1 MVSSCSLSSGSGG
14 SSNEPT
20 MTNSQISPNAY
31 KSINSSL
38 LSNVSEDSSSPSGG
52 FLSSLEGTNQKS
64 FSSSGESNKSS
75 TPLQSSTPQ
84 MKKSGGESVSSTT
97 PTLVPS
103 LTSSSTSSQQT
114 VLSSNKK
121 KTPNSGSKSSKKPWY
136 SVSEY

>member
-14 SSNEPT
+14 SNNEPT

-75 TPLQSSTPQ
+75 TPQ

-97 PTLVPS
+97 STLVPS
-103 LTSSSTSSQQT
+103 STNSSISSQQT

-136 SVSEY
+136 SVSGY

>member
-1 MVSSCSLSSGSGG
+1 MVSSSSLSSGSGG

-38 LSNVSEDSSSPSGG
+38 LSNVSEDSGG
-52 FLSSLEGTNQKS
+52 GLLSSLEGPNQKS

-75 TPLQSSTPQ
+75 TPQ
-84 MKKSGGESVSSTT
+84 MKKSGTESVSSTT
-97 PTLVPS
+97 PTLVS
-103 LTSSSTSSQQT
+103 SSTSSSTNSQQT